1 MIVRN
6 TMNQIKT
13 ENNINVMNLFSIP
26 IIDIMVEEDT
36 PELTSNTEFI
46 SGTLQI
52 NNWSVDG
59 SSYNPEWDFYSAE
72 EKNYR
77 ILERYPNT
85 KNILLKYIK
94 SSLKNLG
101 YACQFDL
108 STSWC
113 TKSIKG
119 DIGHMHRH
127 KNCWFSGIY
136 YYGDYDENSGK
147 LFIEN
152 PLPSLSSF
160 SDRIVDV
167 NKFNTPI
174 SVIAP
179 EKSRMVIFP
188 SYLMHSIDIHNSDL
202 IRYSLAFNIIPSG
215 YYGETDSACDTNWY
229 CGGN

>member
-6 TMNQIKT
+6 TINQIQT
-13 ENNINVMNLFSIP
+13 ENNIEVSNLFTIP
-26 IIDIMVEEDT
+26 IINIIVEEDT
-36 PELTSNTEFI
+36 SELTSNTEFL
-46 SGTLQI
+46 SSKLQ
-52 NNWSVDG
+52 N
-59 SSYNPEWDFYSAE
+59 AE
-72 EKNYR
+72 EINCR
-77 ILERYPNT
+77 ILEKYPNA

-94 SSLKNLG
+94 SSLKRLG

-113 TKSIKG
+113 TKNIKG
-119 DIGHMHRH
+119 DSVSSHLH

-147 LFIEN
+147 LSIEN

-160 SDRIVDV
+160 NDRIVDP

-174 SVIAP
+174 SVLSPKKKGMI
-179 EKSRMVIFP
+179 IFP
-188 SYLMHSIDIHNSDL
+188 SYLIHSIDIHNSDL
-202 IRYSLAFNIIPSG
+202 IRYSLAFNIVPNG
-215 YYGETDSACDTNWY
+215 YYGFIDSSYDTNWY